1 MKEKEYKGV
10 NKSIVSNSSQHRFV
24 CLRFWSFLNNCS
36 FIQVNC
42 DVVRAIPSNTLKMEF
57 L

>member
-42 DVVRAIPSNTLKMEF
+42 IQVRAIPSNTLMTGV
-57 L
+57 